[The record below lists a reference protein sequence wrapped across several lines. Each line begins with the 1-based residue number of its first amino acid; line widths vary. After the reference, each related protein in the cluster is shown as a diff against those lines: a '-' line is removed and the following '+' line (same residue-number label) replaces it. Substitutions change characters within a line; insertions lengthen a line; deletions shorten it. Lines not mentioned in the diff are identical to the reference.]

1 VFVLEDQG
9 NATGGEN
16 LLSGQCVKLGFSFPA
31 GDATVCES
39 MWVRITDIDNKREAK
54 YTGEIDNVSIF
65 HPDSYGQQVQFR
77 PDHILAIWEEEHDV

>member
-1 VFVLEDQG
+1 
-9 NATGGEN
+9 
-16 LLSGQCVKLGFSFPA
+16 
-31 GDATVCES
+31 